1 MSDDINRFLL
11 FKLPSRVGV
20 LVAVLVV
27 AELVLS
33 MVLEGVD
40 AGRGGGGG
48 GLDEERRGGFD
59 LFKGQKLKFIQIQY
73 FLFHFVFFLFP
84 TFGGNKT
91 SDIWIA
97 DIACWARADGVSGP
111 VEGAVCIDAA
121 RVRGEAGVEEGLGD
135 FDCI

>member
-1 MSDDINRFLL
+1 MNPICPVLMMSDDINRFLL

-59 LFKGQKLKFIQIQY
+59 LFKGQNLKFIQIQC

-84 TFGGNKT
+84 TFGGDKT

-97 DIACWARADGVSGP
+97 DIACWA
-111 VEGAVCIDAA
+111 
-121 RVRGEAGVEEGLGD
+121 
-135 FDCI
+135 